1 MNLDDGSWMRV
12 TERGEDS
19 FFPSFSCDG
28 KRIVFVSGYRDDEE
42 DLYVVNA
49 DGSELTRLTHD
60 GGTKRYPSF
69 SPDGNSI
76 VFAGKRKGEPD
87 YYFEI
92 YLLYLD
98 QTICRERL
106 KQRLAQ
112 LEKVSLER

>member
-1 MNLDDGSWMRV
+1 MDTDGGSWRRL
-12 TERGEDS
+12 TDGEDDCY
-19 FFPSFSCDG
+19 FPSFSSDG
-28 KRIVFVSGYRDDEE
+28 KRIIFVSGYHQDEQ
-42 DLYVVNA
+42 DLYVMNA
-49 DGSELTRLTHD
+49 DGSELTKLTHD

-98 QTICRERL
+98 QTISRERL
-106 KQRLAQ
+106 KERLVE